1 MRWSISP
8 NKVVILA
15 ALLAIIGFAL
25 LPVCPLPS
33 LDGSGSGCHSESD
46 SDSPD
51 MPDQQQSC
59 CSAVAH
65 QQPGIVSSGPV
76 ISLVAVAA
84 LSEISEP
91 LSRQPF
97 STLESTKLD
106 RGLSPPLTT
115 VLRV

>member
-1 MRWSISP
+1 MSWPGSTS
-8 NKVVILA
+8 KVVMVA
-15 ALLAIIGFAL
+15 ALFAIISFAL

-33 LDGSGSGCHSESD
+33 LDGSGTGCHSESD

-65 QQPGIVSSGPV
+65 QQPGMISSGPTV
-76 ISLVAVAA
+76 SLVAT
-84 LSEISEP
+84 ISEASDP
-91 LSRQPF
+91 ISSQPF
-97 STLESTKLD
+97 STLELAKLD
-106 RGLSPPLTT
+106 QGFSPPLST